1 MKYLITKAEY
11 ITGTTKE
18 IHREP
23 IPSDDIEKTRSELHQ
38 MIVCDRI
45 LLTYEEAE

>member
-1 MKYLITKAEY
+1 MKYLIRKAEY

-18 IHREP
+18 VHTEP
-23 IPSDDIEKTRSELHQ
+23 IPSNDIEQTRSELHQ

-45 LLTYEEAE
+45 LLTYEETP

>member
-11 ITGTTKE
+11 ITGTTKV
-18 IHREP
+18 IHHEHT
-23 IPSDDIEKTRSELHQ
+23 PSNDIEQTRSELHQ
-38 MIVCDRI
+38 MIVCDRV